1 MTCTLSSDDFKQS
14 KEPGG
19 YKLTVYKDLL
29 WIMYVYFNQ
38 NKPVMWTGWNSKAIS
53 SSTAGNQ
60 QKVWYL
66 EQINQSPTST
76 TVVIETL
83 RRALKI
89 ATECKLNSISV
100 TFDLAIAKIAYQIQ
114 ATESPALDAV
124 FINLGAFHIEL
135 AYFNAIG
142 KYIAESGGPF
152 ILTGSE
158 VLASGSLNGFIK
170 GKHYNRCKRLHM
182 LFVAALKL
190 LHLEEFVSSDGDNIM
205 EMQIVKEEVNKLNEK
220 PFSVGDLSRNLK
232 DLLESYNT
240 CITNTLKG
248 ALLDSIGWVIYT
260 WL

>member
-19 YKLTVYKDLL
+19 YELTVYKDLL

-100 TFDLAIAKIAYQIQ
+100 TFDLAIAKIAYQIR
-114 ATESPALDAV
+114 ATES
-124 FINLGAFHIEL
+124 H
-135 AYFNAIG
+135 
-142 KYIAESGGPF
+142 
-152 ILTGSE
+152 LT
-158 VLASGSLNGFIK
+158 L
-170 GKHYNRCKRLHM
+170 C
-182 LFVAALKL
+182 
-190 LHLEEFVSSDGDNIM
+190 SS
-205 EMQIVKEEVNKLNEK
+205 
-220 PFSVGDLSRNLK
+220 
-232 DLLESYNT
+232 T
-240 CITNTLKG
+240 
-248 ALLDSIGWVIYT
+248 
-260 WL
+260 